1 MLEILLVGAA
11 GLLAGSVNAV
21 VGSGTLITYPLL
33 LSIGLTPVVANGT
46 NNVGLSVGGA
56 ASAWAYRAELR
67 ARLRELALPLVL
79 TACGAVIGSSL
90 VVRLPQQIFTTLVPW
105 LILAAVVL
113 VALQPLIA
121 RRLARRPHH
130 LVHPARDLPLW
141 TGILGIYGGYFG
153 AGQGVMYM
161 GVLGLRFDED
171 MQQANGAKNLLAATG
186 NLVSAVVFIV
196 AGVLSWPFA
205 LAIGAGSIVGGY
217 VGGRWARRIPPQVLR
232 VVVIGVGVYAA
243 LYLFIA
249 Y

>member
-1 MLEILLVGAA
+1 M
-11 GLLAGSVNAV
+11 

-33 LSIGLTPVVANGT
+33 LSVGLTPVIANGT
-46 NNVGLSVGGA
+46 NNVGMSVGAA

-67 ARLRELALPLVL
+67 ARLRELALPMVL

-90 VVRLPQQIFTTLVPW
+90 VVRLPQRVFTSVVPW
-105 LILAAVVL
+105 LILAAVIL
-113 VALQPLIA
+113 VAVQPLVN

-130 LVHPARDLPLW
+130 LAHPAKDLPMW

-171 MQQANGAKNLLAATG
+171 MQQANGAKNLLAATA
-186 NLVSAVVFIV
+186 NLVASVVFIV
-196 AGVLSWPFA
+196 AGMVSWPFVLA
-205 LAIGAGSIVGGY
+205 LGVGATVGGY
-217 VGGRWARRIPPQVLR
+217 VGGRWARRIPAQVLR